1 MKQKNIIIGA
11 AIVGVAGYFGYRAI
25 KKARD
30 KKRLEAEAAA
40 KAKAEAEKKA
50 SGTTGGGT
58 TGGGTT
64 YQGPTLY
71 QQKVM
76 SLQTRL
82 GIGVDGFTTLV
93 GGNPSDSQ
101 TNKAVASWFP
111 LTYARL
117 GNVSPS
123 NIDAYLALGTKKE
136 TQQAPTTKQAPTT
149 NFFTAFRNKTFA
161 KVLRDVRTSAYF
173 YDAGTN
179 SWKPTGG
186 NFVVKSGETVYFSN
200 VTELTSGNFIA
211 RVPTYDGSGNPT
223 GNKQMYF
230 LPSYVYIPA

>member
-40 KAKAEAEKKA
+40 RAKAEAEKKGG
-50 SGTTGGGT
+50 GTTGGGT

-64 YQGPTLY
+64 YQGPTPY

-82 GIGVDGFTTLV
+82 GIGVDGDPGYTA
-93 GGNPSDSQ
+93 NSQ
-101 TNKAVASWFP
+101 TNKTVASWFP

-117 GNVSPS
+117 GNVSQS
-123 NIDAYLALGTKKE
+123 NIDSYLALGTRRE
-136 TQQAPTTKQAPTT
+136 TAQTGTRAAQILASLNQGKTATIRTGGEAGAL
-149 NFFTAFRNKTFA
+149 FFDASAGQYKSTGNTLTILPGTTFA
-161 KVLRDVRTSAYF
+161 NYHIIS
-173 YDAGTN
+173 
-179 SWKPTGG
+179 
-186 NFVVKSGETVYFSN
+186 
-200 VTELTSGNFIA
+200 
-211 RVPTYDGSGNPT
+211 SGNP
-223 GNKQMYF
+223 NFWIVK
-230 LPSYVYIPA
+230 LPYKFGGTDRRIVAINPQTWDIFTS

>member
-11 AIVGVAGYFGYRAI
+11 AIVGVAGYFGYKAI

-64 YQGPTLY
+64 YQGPTPY

-82 GIGVDGFTTLV
+82 GIGVDGDPGYTA
-93 GGNPSDSQ
+93 NSQ

-123 NIDAYLALGTKKE
+123 NIDAYLALGTRRE
-136 TQQAPTTKQAPTT
+136 STVNRAAQIWTSVSNGA
-149 NFFTAFRNKTFA
+149 TATIRLGGDAFAIYKDASSNSFKT
-161 KVLRDVRTSAYF
+161 
-173 YDAGTN
+173 
-179 SWKPTGG
+179 TGG
-186 NFVVKSGETVYFSN
+186 V
-200 VTELTSGNFIA
+200 LTILPGTTFRAADVIA
-211 RVPTYDGSGNPT
+211 RISDSYWVISLPYKFGGTSRRWVWINPQT
-223 GNKQMYF
+223 WDIF
-230 LPSYVYIPA
+230 TS

>member
-11 AIVGVAGYFGYRAI
+11 AIVGVAGYFGYKAI

-64 YQGPTLY
+64 YQGPSPY

-82 GIGVDGFTTLV
+82 GIGVDGDPGYTA
-93 GGNPSDSQ
+93 NSQ
-101 TNKAVASWFP
+101 TNKTVASWFP

-123 NIDAYLALGTKKE
+123 NIDAYLSLGTRRE
-136 TQQAPTTKQAPTT
+136 STVNRAAQIWTSVSNGATGTIRVGGD
-149 NFFTAFRNKTFA
+149 AFAIYKDASSNSFKT
-161 KVLRDVRTSAYF
+161 
-173 YDAGTN
+173 
-179 SWKPTGG
+179 TGG
-186 NFVVKSGETVYFSN
+186 V
-200 VTELTSGNFIA
+200 LTILPGTTFRAADVIA
-211 RVPTYDGSGNPT
+211 RISDSYWVISLPYKFGGTSRRWVWINPQT
-223 GNKQMYF
+223 WDIF
-230 LPSYVYIPA
+230 TS

>member
-11 AIVGVAGYFGYRAI
+11 AIAGVAGYFGYRAI

-40 KAKAEAEKKA
+40 KAKSEAEKKA

-64 YQGPTLY
+64 YQGPTPY

-123 NIDAYLALGTKKE
+123 NIDAYLALGTRRE
-136 TQQAPTTKQAPTT
+136 TAQTGTRAAQILASLNQGK
-149 NFFTAFRNKTFA
+149 TATI
-161 KVLRDVRTSAYF
+161 RTGGEAAALF
-173 YDAGTN
+173 YDASAGQYKSTGNTLTILPGTTFAN
-179 SWKPTGG
+179 YHILS
-186 NFVVKSGETVYFSN
+186 
-200 VTELTSGNFIA
+200 
-211 RVPTYDGSGNPT
+211 SGNP
-223 GNKQMYF
+223 NF
-230 LPSYVYIPA
+230 WIVRLPYKFGGTDRRIVAINPQTWDIFTS

>member
-40 KAKAEAEKKA
+40 RAKAEADKKGG
-50 SGTTGGGT
+50 STTGGGT

-64 YQGPTLY
+64 YQGPTPY

-82 GIGVDGFTTLV
+82 GIGVDGDPGYTA
-93 GGNPSDSQ
+93 NSQ
-101 TNKAVASWFP
+101 TNKTVASWFP

-117 GNVSPS
+117 GNVSPT
-123 NIDAYLALGTKKE
+123 NIDAYLALGTRRE
-136 TQQAPTTKQAPTT
+136 STIDRAAQIW
-149 NFFTAFRNKTFA
+149 
-161 KVLRDVRTSAYF
+161 TS
-173 YDAGTN
+173 
-179 SWKPTGG
+179 
-186 NFVVKSGETVYFSN
+186 
-200 VTELTSGNFIA
+200 LTSGKTATIRVGGDALAMFLDASSNSYKATGGSLTILPGTTFKSSDVIA
-211 RVPTYDGSGNPT
+211 RLSNSMWIVSLPYKFGGTAKRWVWINPQT
-223 GNKQMYF
+223 WDIF
-230 LPSYVYIPA
+230 TS

>member
-40 KAKAEAEKKA
+40 RAKAEAEKKG

-64 YQGPTLY
+64 YQGPTPY

-82 GIGVDGFTTLV
+82 GIGVDGDPGYTA
-93 GGNPSDSQ
+93 NSQ
-101 TNKAVASWFP
+101 TNKTVASWFP

-117 GNVSPS
+117 GNVSQS
-123 NIDAYLALGTKKE
+123 NIDAYLALGTRRE
-136 TQQAPTTKQAPTT
+136 STIDRAAQIW
-149 NFFTAFRNKTFA
+149 
-161 KVLRDVRTSAYF
+161 TS
-173 YDAGTN
+173 
-179 SWKPTGG
+179 
-186 NFVVKSGETVYFSN
+186 
-200 VTELTSGNFIA
+200 LTSGKTATI
-211 RVPTYDGSGNPT
+211 RVGGDALAMFLDASSNSYKATGGSLTILPGTTFKSSDVISRLSNSMWIVSLPYKFGGTSRRWVWINPQT
-223 GNKQMYF
+223 WDIF
-230 LPSYVYIPA
+230 TS

>member
-30 KKRLEAEAAA
+30 KKKAEAEAAA

-64 YQGPTLY
+64 YQGPSPY

-82 GIGVDGFTTLV
+82 GIGVDGDPGYTA
-93 GGNPSDSQ
+93 NSQ

-111 LTYARL
+111 VTYARL

-136 TQQAPTTKQAPTT
+136 TQQAPAT
-149 NFFTAFRNKTFA
+149 NFYTAFRNKTFA
-161 KVLRDVRTSAYF
+161 KVQRDVRTSAYF

-186 NFVVKSGETVYFSN
+186 TFVVKSGETVYFGN

-211 RVPTYDGSGNPT
+211 KVPTYDGSGNPT

>member
-40 KAKAEAEKKA
+40 RAKAEAEKKA

-64 YQGPTLY
+64 YQGPTPY

-82 GIGVDGFTTLV
+82 GIGVDGDPGYTA
-93 GGNPSDSQ
+93 NSQ

-123 NIDAYLALGTKKE
+123 NIDAYLSLGTRRE
-136 TQQAPTTKQAPTT
+136 STINRAAQIWTSISNGATGTIRLGGD
-149 NFFTAFRNKTFA
+149 AFAIYKDASSNSYKT
-161 KVLRDVRTSAYF
+161 
-173 YDAGTN
+173 
-179 SWKPTGG
+179 TGG
-186 NFVVKSGETVYFSN
+186 V
-200 VTELTSGNFIA
+200 LTILPGTTFRASDVIA
-211 RVPTYDGSGNPT
+211 RISDSYWVISLPYKFGGTSRRWVWINPQT
-223 GNKQMYF
+223 WDIF
-230 LPSYVYIPA
+230 TS

>member
-64 YQGPTLY
+64 YQGPTPY

-82 GIGVDGFTTLV
+82 GIGVDGDPGYTA
-93 GGNPSDSQ
+93 NSQ

-123 NIDAYLALGTKKE
+123 NIDAYLALGTRRE
-136 TQQAPTTKQAPTT
+136 STVNRAAQIWTSVSNGA
-149 NFFTAFRNKTFA
+149 TATIRVGGDAFAIYKDASSNSFKT
-161 KVLRDVRTSAYF
+161 
-173 YDAGTN
+173 
-179 SWKPTGG
+179 TGG
-186 NFVVKSGETVYFSN
+186 V
-200 VTELTSGNFIA
+200 LTILPGTTFRASDVIA
-211 RVPTYDGSGNPT
+211 RISDSYWVISLPYKFGGTSRRWVWINPQT
-223 GNKQMYF
+223 WDIF
-230 LPSYVYIPA
+230 TS

>member
-1 MKQKNIIIGA
+1 MKQKNIVIGA

-40 KAKAEAEKKA
+40 KAKAEAEKTGG
-50 SGTTGGGT
+50 GTTGGGT

-64 YQGPTLY
+64 YQGPTEY
-71 QQKVM
+71 QKKVM

-82 GIGVDGFTTLV
+82 GVGVDGFTTIV

-123 NIDAYLALGTKKE
+123 NIDAYLALGTRRE
-136 TQQAPTTKQAPTT
+136 TAQTGTRAAQILASLNQLK
-149 NFFTAFRNKTFA
+149 TATI
-161 KVLRDVRTSAYF
+161 RTGGEAIALF
-173 YDAGTN
+173 YDASAGQYKSTGNTLTILPGTTFAN
-179 SWKPTGG
+179 YHIIS
-186 NFVVKSGETVYFSN
+186 
-200 VTELTSGNFIA
+200 
-211 RVPTYDGSGNPT
+211 SGNP
-223 GNKQMYF
+223 NFWIVK
-230 LPSYVYIPA
+230 LPYKFGGTDRRIVAINPQTWDIFTS

>member
-11 AIVGVAGYFGYRAI
+11 AIVGVAGYFGYKAI

-64 YQGPTLY
+64 YQGPSPY

-82 GIGVDGFTTLV
+82 GIGVDGDPGYTA
-93 GGNPSDSQ
+93 NSQ

-123 NIDAYLALGTKKE
+123 NIDAYLALGTRRE
-136 TQQAPTTKQAPTT
+136 STINRAAQIWASVSNGA
-149 NFFTAFRNKTFA
+149 TATIRLGGDAFAIYKDASSNSFKT
-161 KVLRDVRTSAYF
+161 
-173 YDAGTN
+173 
-179 SWKPTGG
+179 TGG
-186 NFVVKSGETVYFSN
+186 V
-200 VTELTSGNFIA
+200 LTIMPGTTFRAADVIA
-211 RVPTYDGSGNPT
+211 RISDSYWVISLPYKFGGTSRRWVWINPQT
-223 GNKQMYF
+223 WDIF
-230 LPSYVYIPA
+230 TS

>member
-40 KAKAEAEKKA
+40 RAKAEAEKKG

-64 YQGPTLY
+64 YQGPTPY

-82 GIGVDGFTTLV
+82 GIGVDGDPGYTA
-93 GGNPSDSQ
+93 NSQ
-101 TNKAVASWFP
+101 TNKTVASWFP

-117 GNVSPS
+117 GNVSQS
-123 NIDAYLALGTKKE
+123 NIDAYLALGTRRE
-136 TQQAPTTKQAPTT
+136 TAQTGTRAAQILASLNQMKTATIRTGGEAAAL
-149 NFFTAFRNKTFA
+149 FFDASAGQYKSTGNTLTILPGTTFA
-161 KVLRDVRTSAYF
+161 NYHIIS
-173 YDAGTN
+173 
-179 SWKPTGG
+179 
-186 NFVVKSGETVYFSN
+186 
-200 VTELTSGNFIA
+200 
-211 RVPTYDGSGNPT
+211 SGNP
-223 GNKQMYF
+223 NFWIVK
-230 LPSYVYIPA
+230 LPYKFGGTDRRIVAINPQTWDIFTS

>member
-40 KAKAEAEKKA
+40 KAKAEAEKTGG
-50 SGTTGGGT
+50 GTTGGGT

-64 YQGPTLY
+64 YQGPSPY

-82 GIGVDGFTTLV
+82 GIGVDGDPGYTA
-93 GGNPSDSQ
+93 NSQ

-111 LTYARL
+111 VTYARL

-123 NIDAYLALGTKKE
+123 NIDAYLALGTRRE
-136 TQQAPTTKQAPTT
+136 STINRAAQIWTSVSNGATGTIRVGGD
-149 NFFTAFRNKTFA
+149 AFAIYKDASSNSFKT
-161 KVLRDVRTSAYF
+161 
-173 YDAGTN
+173 
-179 SWKPTGG
+179 TGG
-186 NFVVKSGETVYFSN
+186 V
-200 VTELTSGNFIA
+200 LTILPGTTFRASDVIA
-211 RVPTYDGSGNPT
+211 RISDSYWVISLPYKFGGTSRRWVWINPQT
-223 GNKQMYF
+223 WDIF
-230 LPSYVYIPA
+230 TS

>member
-64 YQGPTLY
+64 YQGPTPY

-82 GIGVDGFTTLV
+82 GIGVDGDPGYTA
-93 GGNPSDSQ
+93 NSQ

-111 LTYARL
+111 VTYARL

-123 NIDAYLALGTKKE
+123 NIDAYLALGTRRE
-136 TQQAPTTKQAPTT
+136 STINRAAQIWTSVSNGATGTIRVGGD
-149 NFFTAFRNKTFA
+149 AFAIYKDASSNSYKT
-161 KVLRDVRTSAYF
+161 
-173 YDAGTN
+173 
-179 SWKPTGG
+179 TGG
-186 NFVVKSGETVYFSN
+186 V
-200 VTELTSGNFIA
+200 LTILPGTTFRASDVIA
-211 RVPTYDGSGNPT
+211 RISDSYWVISLPYKFGGTSRRWVWINPQT
-223 GNKQMYF
+223 WDIF
-230 LPSYVYIPA
+230 TS

>member
-40 KAKAEAEKKA
+40 RAKAEAEKKA

-64 YQGPTLY
+64 YQGPTPY

-82 GIGVDGFTTLV
+82 GIGVDGDPGYTA
-93 GGNPSDSQ
+93 NSQ

-123 NIDAYLALGTKKE
+123 NIDAYLALGTRRE
-136 TQQAPTTKQAPTT
+136 STVNRAAQIWTSVSNGA
-149 NFFTAFRNKTFA
+149 TATIRVGGDAFAIYKDASSNSFKT
-161 KVLRDVRTSAYF
+161 
-173 YDAGTN
+173 
-179 SWKPTGG
+179 TGG
-186 NFVVKSGETVYFSN
+186 S
-200 VTELTSGNFIA
+200 LTILPGTTFRAADVIA
-211 RVPTYDGSGNPT
+211 RISDSYWVISLPYKFGGTSRRWVWINPQTWDIFTY
-223 GNKQMYF
+223 
-230 LPSYVYIPA
+230 

>member
-11 AIVGVAGYFGYRAI
+11 AIVGVAGYFGIRAI

-40 KAKAEAEKKA
+40 RAKAEAEKKA

-64 YQGPTLY
+64 YQGPTPY

-82 GIGVDGFTTLV
+82 GIGVDGDPGYTA
-93 GGNPSDSQ
+93 NSQ
-101 TNKAVASWFP
+101 TNKTVASWFP

-117 GNVSPS
+117 GNVSPT
-123 NIDAYLALGTKKE
+123 NIDAYLALGTRRE
-136 TQQAPTTKQAPTT
+136 TAQTGTRAAQILASLNQGKTATIRTGGEAGALFFDASAGHYKSTGTTLTILPGT
-149 NFFTAFRNKTFA
+149 TFA
-161 KVLRDVRTSAYF
+161 NYHIIS
-173 YDAGTN
+173 
-179 SWKPTGG
+179 
-186 NFVVKSGETVYFSN
+186 
-200 VTELTSGNFIA
+200 
-211 RVPTYDGSGNPT
+211 SGNP
-223 GNKQMYF
+223 NFWIVK
-230 LPSYVYIPA
+230 LPYKFGGTDRRIVAINPQTWDIFTS